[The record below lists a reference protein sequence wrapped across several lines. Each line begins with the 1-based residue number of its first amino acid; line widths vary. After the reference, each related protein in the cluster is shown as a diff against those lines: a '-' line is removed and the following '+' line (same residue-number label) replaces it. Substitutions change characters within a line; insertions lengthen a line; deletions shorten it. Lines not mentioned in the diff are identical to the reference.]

1 MIFPNDNSV
10 TVNGAAVDLGTAG
23 GDQLARAVVLSLFTW
38 RRAEVND
45 VEPGES
51 RQGWCGDTISAVSG
65 DKFGSRLWLL
75 ARKNVVPRTMQLA
88 KEYCTEAL
96 QWLVDDGVC
105 ASFDVIVERMGRNGI
120 AVGVVL
126 YRADKSVLSDL
137 RFADI
142 WSAINA

>member
-1 MIFPNDNSV
+1 MIFPSDNSV

-75 ARKNVVPRTMQLA
+75 ARKNVVPRTLQLA

-105 ASFDVIVERMGRNGI
+105 ASFDVTVERMGRNGI